1 MQVNPYLTFNGNCEE
16 AFKTYQKILGG
27 EIAAMIP
34 HEGTPAEESVPP
46 EWRKKI
52 VHARLVSNGM
62 VLMGSDAPPDRYQ
75 PMKGFSVTVNTK
87 KPAEAER
94 IFNAPRRQGDR
105 GCATWRDLFRRKICD
120 THRQVW
126 HALDDRLREAAVT
139 SGGSV
144 HGGRLDP
151 ALV

>member
-1 MQVNPYLTFNGNCEE
+1 MQVNPYRTFNGNCEE

-34 HEGTPAEESVPP
+34 PEGTPSEESVPP

-94 IFNAPRRQGDR
+94 IFNALADK
-105 GCATWRDLFRRKICD
+105 ATVAVPLGETFFAAKFAMLTDKFGTPWMIICEKP
-120 THRQVW
+120 Q
-126 HALDDRLREAAVT
+126 
-139 SGGSV
+139 
-144 HGGRLDP
+144 
-151 ALV
+151 